1 MTKSRLLA
9 LVAVFIVQLIY
20 GLNYTFVNDVID
32 GQFIKPYGFILLRV
46 FGATCLFW
54 LFSLITPN
62 EKIERKDFLKLFV
75 ASIFGIAI
83 NMLMFFKGF
92 EYTSP
97 IHASV
102 IMVITP
108 IIVLIL
114 SSIFLNERMTSAKI
128 LGIVLG
134 FSGAVVL
141 SIYGKSAKAG
151 DNILL
156 GNLLVFINAASFSI
170 YLIMIKKLTAKY
182 HPFTFIKWL
191 FLFGFFLVLPFGY
204 SELMEI
210 EWSTFNTYI
219 IFSVLFVIVC
229 STFLNYLLNPI
240 GLRHLKAST
249 VGSFIYLQPVVAVVF
264 AIIMKSDTFDWVKLV
279 SSILIF
285 SGVYLATLRPETKAK
300 Y

>member
-32 GQFIKPYGFILLRV
+32 GHFIKPYGFILLRV

-54 LFSLITPN
+54 LFSLITPS
-62 EKIERKDFLKLFV
+62 EKIERKDFLKLFL

-92 EYTSP
+92 QYTSP

-204 SELMEI
+204 SELMEV

-249 VGSFIYLQPVVAVVF
+249 VGSFIYLQPVVAVIF
-264 AIIMKSDTFDWVKLV
+264 AIIMKSDTFDVVKLIA
-279 SSILIF
+279 SILIF